1 MDAAVSNRRTVLQ
14 IYRTWILELLRM
26 TGSGHNPVLMI
37 TFIITRFKEAKD
49 RNDITY
55 QDLLRKMN
63 DVKTEWENTAGLMDT
78 VAPARNDYTPGKSL
92 DGRVVIT

>member
-14 IYRTWILELLRM
+14 IYRTWILELLNM
-26 TGSGHNPVLMI
+26 TDSGHNPVLMI

-55 QDLLRKMN
+55 HDLLRKMN
-63 DVKTEWENTAGLMDT
+63 DVKAEWENTAGLMNT
-78 VAPARNDYTPGKSL
+78 VTPARNDYTPGKSL
-92 DGRVVIT
+92 DETVVIT